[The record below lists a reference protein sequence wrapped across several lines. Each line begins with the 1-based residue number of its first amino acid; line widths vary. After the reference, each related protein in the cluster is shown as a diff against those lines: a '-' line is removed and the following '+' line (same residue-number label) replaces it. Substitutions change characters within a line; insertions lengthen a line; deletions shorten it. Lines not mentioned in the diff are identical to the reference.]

1 MNQYQEVK
9 HVPDCVSR
17 CRSNTHGAQ
26 LVAATIRGTTAE
38 VQAYYRWLCHNFTLA
53 MDCWGRTA
61 LHVAAS
67 CGKWEVVEWLINK
80 CHSELDVRDKESGW
94 TALHRSLFYG
104 QLSAARILWR
114 SGASL
119 RITDH
124 EGLIPMELIMKDR
137 LPYVEYTP
145 SDLSE
150 VYVWGSNTN
159 FNLGVGNG
167 QGRTYPEILE
177 NFRRDSIYIKQVVM
191 CKFHT
196 AFLSTRGK
204 VFTCGHGHGG
214 RLGQN
219 SEQTALTP
227 SALHGVGEIHF
238 IEVSAGQDHLVLLS
252 DGGQI
257 WTCGLN
263 THHQLGLSPPPERVL
278 SPRQLSLKFLKGRE
292 IIGVCAARFHSVL
305 YTKDAVFTYGLN
317 AGQLG
322 HPKGDRTQVS
332 PRQVAGLD
340 HQNVQ
345 ITHVAASDG
354 ATVCATRKGDVY
366 VLHEYQCRKI
376 ASRQLEIQKLSIV
389 GGHLDAHCDVAGVFA
404 GGGLELRVVLLTKS
418 GKIYIW
424 KESAPVLTR
433 CLFTIGRQLL
443 ISDVQINHFNIA
455 MVTRDG
461 EAFLGNIIGGRE
473 SARKTS
479 ESSTTNVAGTK
490 VNSSSTPLVQ
500 FLEKEECELLRV
512 KRLPHIHRAVS
523 ISCDSKGRNFAV
535 LQSHPKTGL
544 IEVPS
549 VLPSHMLQDMKS
561 LLEETDS
568 SDLIHDVII
577 KVADREYPAH
587 RYILAFRSEFFRK
600 QFQSANPL
608 PCIILDNILPWNFEQ
623 VLHFIYH
630 NTCDL
635 LVDGKEVCPRNSS
648 NQSDIKSFKNLEYTI
663 DSDFNPYKVPAIKV
677 KQKKHSKQ
685 SENKVETEVN
695 EALSK
700 TSDTI
705 KYVQETCQKLGVKIL
720 AKRLDGVKLKGGRV
734 HIPNSSSLPK
744 FKLDRKK
751 LPELYDVCLLSEDRV
766 EFPCH
771 RCVLVARL
779 DYFRSMLGSGW
790 IETNLTDSLPLPI
803 PSKILEII
811 VDYLYT
817 DEAPKVLASE
827 NPEFVCNVLVIAD
840 QLLITH
846 LKSLCEVA
854 LTDLITLRN
863 VAELLQLSYTYNAG
877 QLRAVCQQYICIN
890 LAAVLENGSLDV
902 VDDEVMV
909 DLTESYQSL
918 IPAMCKRKITP
929 YTVGPTSEELEKIAQ
944 QYPVDGDE
952 DIPPPN
958 TSGFRQQE
966 GKVKTKRK
974 SQSHK
979 TNDPKERQRCEST
992 SSEPEPVIQ
1001 DLPCLTILAES
1012 MENVTN
1018 VDVNSNHSPSDL
1030 SDNCGPLSPSWT
1042 KTCSQPDSQHAPSF
1056 KDIMLEQEEDRRK
1069 ISEKGLS
1076 PNLESKRIGRLSQK
1090 QKKKL
1095 ANTHQVLVNK
1105 APDTTPILSSVPVSP
1120 KERAWGILSTTRFQ
1134 QTASSEGL
1142 WSSLSHFPSLIE
1154 SKHENQSGIKVT
1166 PKPEIYKTSKSS
1178 KDQDTES
1185 GEVINPWQRGGIA
1198 SNVPNLQEI
1207 QQAEKAQQQSSVKS
1221 CSKPLN
1227 LIHLEDQAIEE
1238 LLNFYHAKDNP
1249 EERITV
1255 QRVLPEQVAVPI
1267 WKKNK

>member
-1 MNQYQEVK
+1 MNLYQEVK
-9 HVPDCVSR
+9 HVPDCIPR

-26 LVAATIRGTTAE
+26 IVAATIRGTTAE
-38 VQAYYRWLCHNFTLA
+38 VQAYYRWLCYNFAFAT
-53 MDCWGRTA
+53 DCWGRTA
-61 LHVAAS
+61 LHMAAS
-67 CGKWEVVEWLINK
+67 CGKWEVVEWLIHK
-80 CHSELDVRDKESGW
+80 CHSDLDVRDKESGW

-104 QLSAARILWR
+104 QLSVARILWKN
-114 SGASL
+114 GASL

-124 EGLIPMELIMKDR
+124 EGLIPLELIMKDR

-150 VYVWGSNTN
+150 IYVWGSNTN
-159 FNLGVGNG
+159 FNLGMGNG
-167 QGRTYPEILE
+167 QSRTYPEILE
-177 NFRRDSIYIKQVVM
+177 NFRRDSVYIKQVVM

-227 SALHGVGEIHF
+227 SALHGVGESHF

-252 DGGQI
+252 EGGQI

-263 THHQLGLSPPPERVL
+263 TYHQLGVSPPPERVL
-278 SPRQLSLKFLKGRE
+278 SPRQLSLKFLKGKE
-292 IIGVCAARFHSVL
+292 IVGVCAARFHSVL
-305 YTKDAVFTYGLN
+305 YTKDAVFTFGLN

-322 HPKGDRTQVS
+322 HPKGDRTQIL

-389 GGHLDAHCDVAGVFA
+389 GGHLDAHCDVAGVTA

-424 KESAPVLTR
+424 KESALALTR

-443 ISDVQINHFNIA
+443 ISDVQVNHFNIA
-455 MVTRDG
+455 MVTKDG

-473 SARKTS
+473 RQRKTS
-479 ESSTTNVAGTK
+479 ESSTTNVVGTK
-490 VNSSSTPLVQ
+490 VNNSSTPLVQ
-500 FLEKEECELLRV
+500 LLEKEECELVRV
-512 KRLPHIHRAVS
+512 KRLPHVHRAVS

-544 IEVPS
+544 IEIPS

-568 SDLIHDVII
+568 SDLIHDVVI
-577 KVADREYPAH
+577 KVADREYSVH
-587 RYILAFRSEFFRK
+587 RYILASRSEFFRK
-600 QFQSANPL
+600 QFQSADPL
-608 PCIILDNILPWNFEQ
+608 SYIFLDKIQPWNFEQ

-635 LVDGKEVCPRNSS
+635 LVDGKEVYSRNSS
-648 NQSDIKSFKNLEYTI
+648 NQSDVKMFKNLEYTI
-663 DSDFNPYKVPAIKV
+663 DSDFDPHKVSAIKVV
-677 KQKKHSKQ
+677 KQKKHSKK
-685 SENKVETEVN
+685 SRNKVEAEDLN

-700 TSDTI
+700 TSDPI
-705 KYVQETCQKLGVKIL
+705 KCVQDTSLRLGVKTL
-720 AKRLDGVKLKGGRV
+720 SKR
-734 HIPNSSSLPK
+734 
-744 FKLDRKK
+744 
-751 LPELYDVCLLSEDRV
+751 PELYDVCLLSEDKV

-803 PSKILEII
+803 PSEILEII
-811 VDYLYT
+811 VEYMYT
-817 DEAPKVLASE
+817 DEAPKVFACE
-827 NPEFVCNVLVIAD
+827 DPEFVCNVLVIAD

-863 VAELLQLSYTYNAG
+863 VAELLQLSYTYNAD

-902 VDDEVMV
+902 VDDEVME
-909 DLTESYQSL
+909 DLTKSYQNL
-918 IPAMCKRKITP
+918 IPAMCMRKITP
-929 YTVGPTSEELEKIAQ
+929 YTEGPTSDELEKIAQ
-944 QYPVDGDE
+944 QYCIDADE
-952 DIPPPN
+952 DVPPPN
-958 TSGFRQQE
+958 TLGFRQQE
-966 GKVKTKRK
+966 AKAKAKRK

-979 TNDPKERQRCEST
+979 PNDLKERQKCEST
-992 SSEPEPVIQ
+992 SSELEPVVQ
-1001 DLPCLTILAES
+1001 SLPCLSILAES
-1012 MENVTN
+1012 FEKMENMTN
-1018 VDVNSNHSPSDL
+1018 IDVSSNHSPSDL
-1030 SDNCGPLSPSWT
+1030 SENCGPLSPSWS
-1042 KTCSQPDSQHAPSF
+1042 KTCSPRDPQYVPSF
-1056 KDIMLEQEEDRRK
+1056 KDIMLEQEENRRT

-1076 PNLESKRIGRLSQK
+1076 PNSESKKIGRLSQK

-1095 ANTHQVLVNK
+1095 ANTHQVVVNK
-1105 APDTTPILSSVPVSP
+1105 APITTPTQSSVPVSP
-1120 KERAWGILSTTRFQ
+1120 KENVWGIPSTTRFQ
-1134 QTASSEGL
+1134 QTACSEGS
-1142 WSSLSHFPSLIE
+1142 WSSLSHFPSLLE
-1154 SKHENQSGIKVT
+1154 SKHENLSGLKVT
-1166 PKPEIYKTSKSS
+1166 PKSETLKTSNCS
-1178 KDQDTES
+1178 KDQDTEA
-1185 GEVINPWQRGGIA
+1185 GEVSNPWQRGRTA
-1198 SNVPNLQEI
+1198 PDVPNLQEI
-1207 QQAEKAQQQSSVKS
+1207 QQAEEAQQQSSVKS
-1221 CSKPLN
+1221 RSKPLN

-1255 QRVLPEQVAVPI
+1255 QRVLPEQVAAPI
-1267 WKKNK
+1267 WKKN